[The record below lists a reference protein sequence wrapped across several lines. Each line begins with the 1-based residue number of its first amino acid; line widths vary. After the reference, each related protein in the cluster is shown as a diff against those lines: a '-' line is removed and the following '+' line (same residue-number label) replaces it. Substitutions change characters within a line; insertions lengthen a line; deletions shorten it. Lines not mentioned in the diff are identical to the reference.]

1 MLLKTLTLVNY
12 KNFENKSFDFDS
24 KVNCFVGLN
33 GVGKSNILDSIY
45 HLSYG
50 KSYFNPI
57 PSQNIKHG
65 EEYFMINGVYSIND
79 KEENIII
86 SLKKGVK
93 KILKRNNKLYKKFSD
108 HIGLIPL
115 VIISPSDRNLIIEG
129 SDTRRRNNY

>member
-1 MLLKTLTLVNY
+1 MLLKTLTLINY

-33 GVGKSNILDSIY
+33 GVGKSNVLDSIY

-57 PSQNIKHG
+57 PSQNIRHG
-65 EEYFMINGVYSIND
+65 EEYFMINGIYSIND
-79 KEENIII
+79 SEENIVI

-93 KILKRNNKLYKKFSD
+93 KIIKRNK
-108 HIGLIPL
+108 
-115 VIISPSDRNLIIEG
+115 
-129 SDTRRRNNY
+129 